1 MEKQNLIIKPFNTKK
16 FNNFFLIFCIFI
28 FSLSTYWLYQKHLIG
43 NDSTISEWLI
53 NYQGGFTRRGLIGEI
68 CFRLADYFDLK
79 LRFVIFLFQTIVCFT
94 YTLLLYCFIRD
105 LPKNTLTVVA
115 IFSPIF
121 ILYPLGEIEVLIRK
135 EVFLFIGFVVFLILS
150 SPKKNKTNS
159 MFYVFFIFPLLLLIW
174 EPFIF
179 FIPFT
184 IFILLIDGDEHQLK
198 KNVFKISLCLSSSFF
213 TVIYI
218 IMNPLSPEQH
228 MVMSNGLMDRFG
240 EHCYMSCSLLKTK
253 SSVAAQF
260 MAVFNNITF
269 TGFFRYFMIMLI
281 GFFPLMILIYN
292 SFFKKLFFL
301 NKFEKLLIP
310 FSITLLLPISLFTA
324 MTDWGRVVN
333 MIYTF
338 SILTFLFLI
347 KNDLIKLNDK
357 VLYFDYL
364 YKTKK
369 KIFIILFYVFA
380 FGWNPKTQI
389 RGDIA
394 TNTLYKILYNSSKHM
409 FDFKSKR
416 FFQNSPLIKFHKKYF
431 E

>member
-1 MEKQNLIIKPFNTKK
+1 MGKQDLIIKPFDTKK

-28 FSLSTYWLYQKHLIG
+28 FSTSTYWLYQKHLVG

-68 CFRLADYFDLK
+68 CFILADYFDLK
-79 LRFVIFLFQTIVCFT
+79 LRFVIFLFQTTICFT
-94 YTLLLYCFIRD
+94 YILLLYCFIRN
-105 LPKNTLTVVA
+105 LPKNTLTVIA

-121 ILYPLGEIEVLIRK
+121 IIYPLAEIEVLIRK
-135 EVFLFIGFVVFLILS
+135 ETFLFIGFLFFLVLS
-150 SPKKNKTNS
+150 SSEKNKTNC

-174 EPFIF
+174 EPFVF

-184 IFILLIDGDEHQLK
+184 IFILLIKDDEYQLK
-198 KNVFKISLCLSSSFF
+198 RKIFNICLCLSSSFF
-213 TVIYI
+213 TEIYI
-218 IMNPLSPEQH
+218 ITNPLSSEQH
-228 MVMSNGLMDRFG
+228 LVMSNGLMDRFG
-240 EHCYMSCSLLKTK
+240 EHCYASCSLLKTK
-253 SSVAAQF
+253 SSIVAQF
-260 MAVFNNITF
+260 MAVFNNITI
-269 TGFFRYFMIMLI
+269 TSFFRYFLIMLI

-292 SFFKKLFFL
+292 SSFKKVFFL

-310 FSITLLLPISLFTA
+310 FLITLIIPILLFTA
-324 MTDWGRVVN
+324 MTDWGRIVN
-333 MIYTF
+333 MIYSF

-347 KNDLIKLNDK
+347 KNSLIKLNNE

-364 YKTKK
+364 YKTRK
-369 KIFIILFYVFA
+369 KIFIILFYLFA

-394 TNTLYKILYNSSKHM
+394 TNTLYKIIYNTSKNM
-409 FDFKSKR
+409 LDFKSKR
-416 FFQNSPLIKFHKKYF
+416 FFQHSPLIKFHKKYI

>member
-53 NYQGGFTRRGLIGEI
+53 NYQGGFSRRGLIGEI

-94 YTLLLYCFIRD
+94 YMLLLYCFIRD

-135 EVFLFIGFVVFLILS
+135 EVFLFIGFVIFLILS

-184 IFILLIDGDEHQLK
+184 IFILLINGDEHQLK

-213 TVIYI
+213 TIIYI
-218 IMNPLSPEQH
+218 H
-228 MVMSNGLMDRFG
+228 
-240 EHCYMSCSLLKTK
+240 
-253 SSVAAQF
+253 
-260 MAVFNNITF
+260 
-269 TGFFRYFMIMLI
+269 
-281 GFFPLMILIYN
+281 
-292 SFFKKLFFL
+292 
-301 NKFEKLLIP
+301 
-310 FSITLLLPISLFTA
+310 
-324 MTDWGRVVN
+324 
-333 MIYTF
+333 
-338 SILTFLFLI
+338 
-347 KNDLIKLNDK
+347 
-357 VLYFDYL
+357 
-364 YKTKK
+364 
-369 KIFIILFYVFA
+369 
-380 FGWNPKTQI
+380 
-389 RGDIA
+389 
-394 TNTLYKILYNSSKHM
+394 
-409 FDFKSKR
+409 
-416 FFQNSPLIKFHKKYF
+416 
-431 E
+431 